1 MNINLDNLRNEYFV
15 IVPVFN
21 EERKVKKVINSLLST
36 YPILKIYVIDDGS
49 TDKTTEIIKEFKSQ
63 NVIKLFN
70 DKNYGK
76 GYSIRLALSKI
87 TPDKNK
93 IIFFWDGDDEL
104 DVEDIHKLIYHYEN
118 EPKKVIL
125 YGSRFLIK
133 NPITEF
139 GLLKVLINYSLTFLF
154 NTIAGTKLTDM
165 ETAVKSFNSVLLKD
179 LKLISD
185 RFEIEPE
192 ITFKLAKL
200 NKINEFPISYKPRTK
215 KEGKKI
221 SLIDGIKTIKTIFWI
236 KKYEK

>member
-1 MNINLDNLRNEYFV
+1 MSIDLDNLRNQYIA
-15 IVPVFN
+15 IVPIFN
-21 EERKVKKVINSLLST
+21 EEKKAKKVLNSLVSS

-49 TDKTTEIIKEFKSQ
+49 TDKTTEIIKEFKDI

-70 DKNYGK
+70 NKNYGK
-76 GYSIRLALSKI
+76 GYSMRLALSKI
-87 TPDKNK
+87 TPNKNR

-104 DVEDIHKLIYHYEN
+104 DVKDIHKLIHHYEN
-118 EPKKVIL
+118 EPNCKIL
-125 YGSRFLIK
+125 FGSRFLIK
-133 NPITEF
+133 NPI
-139 GLLKVLINYSLTFLF
+139 LKYGFLKILINYSLTFLF
-154 NTIAGTKLTDM
+154 NNLAGTKLTDM

-179 LKLISD
+179 LQLISD

-221 SLIDGIKTIKTIFWI
+221 SIIDGIKTIKTIFMI
-236 KKYEK
+236 RKYE

>member
-1 MNINLDNLRNEYFV
+1 MSIDNDNLRKQYIA

-21 EERKVKKVINSLLST
+21 EETKVKKVVNSLLRN
-36 YPILKIYVIDDGS
+36 YPMLKIYVIDDGS
-49 TDKTTEIIKEFKSQ
+49 TDKTTEIIKEFKHS
-63 NVIKLFN
+63 NIIKLFN
-70 DKNYGK
+70 NKNYGK
-76 GYSIRLALSKI
+76 GYSIRLALTKI
-87 TPDKNK
+87 TPDKNR

-104 DVEDIHKLIYHYEN
+104 EVKDIHKLIHHYEN
-118 EPKKVIL
+118 EPNCNIL
-125 YGSRFLIK
+125 FGSRFLVK
-133 NPITEF
+133 NPILQF
-139 GLLKVLINYSLTFLF
+139 GLLKILINYSLTFLF
-154 NTIAGTKLTDM
+154 NIIAGTKLTDM

-221 SLIDGIKTIKTIFWI
+221 SIYDGIKTIKTIFLI
-236 KKYEK
+236 RKYE